1 VGERHICP
9 IAWVAASSD
18 LQRVVAETNGC
29 MRRIRIGSGGTTSV
43 VEMTDNPTLSTIE
56 RLELAA
62 DSGTGVTFVGA
73 SMAAEAGPVQVSW
86 SEIHDDARAV
96 GAALQAR
103 GLVPGDHVAILGPT
117 SRELITI
124 VRGCWMAGLASMV
137 LPLPM
142 RMGSLDVFIDS
153 TRGRILH
160 GDAKLLLIDELLA
173 DFYSPAEGDPPI
185 LPMKAVMPGA
195 TNVPTGDA
203 LEIPAHDPERLVIL
217 QYTSG
222 STSEPKGVM
231 IPDRVLS
238 ANIDACAEAAELNSD
253 DAMVSWLPLYHD
265 MGLVGFLALPMT
277 KGVDLVQAAPQ
288 DFLAHPGNW
297 MQWLSDYRATAT
309 AGPNFSWVLATRAL
323 KRMKDLDLSHLTVAL
338 SGAEPVDPKAVDAFV
353 AEASRFG
360 FTAGGMFP
368 AFGMAEV
375 AIGGTFPPRRRGLVT
390 DTVDR
395 IVLETQRVAKPV
407 EIHDEDELGLTARQ
421 LPLLGKPVPGLEMK
435 VVDPETFEEL
445 PERHVGEL
453 LLRGTSVTPGYY
465 KRPDATAAL
474 FHDGWLLTGDLA
486 YVLDGELVLCGRIK
500 DVIIVGGRNV
510 FPEDI
515 ERAVGPLDGVRAGNV
530 IAFGMEGYKGKES
543 VVVVAEVRVSDT
555 SGGLEEIRERIHH
568 RTLEVCGL
576 PPRDVMLVTPGT
588 LPKTSSG
595 KLQRAKCR
603 DEYLNEELALIE

>member
-1 VGERHICP
+1 
-9 IAWVAASSD
+9 
-18 LQRVVAETNGC
+18 
-29 MRRIRIGSGGTTSV
+29 
-43 VEMTDNPTLSTIE
+43 MTDPAMGTSPQSTIE

-62 DSGTGVTFVGA
+62 DSPSGVRFVGS
-73 SMAAEAGPVQVSW
+73 SMVTEAGPIHVSW
-86 SEIHDDARAV
+86 REIHDDARAV
-96 GAALQAR
+96 GAALQAK
-103 GLVPGDHVAILGPT
+103 GLVPGDHVAVLGPT
-117 SRELITI
+117 SRELMTI
-124 VRGCWMAGLASMV
+124 VRGCWLAGLASMV

-142 RMGSLDVFIDS
+142 RMGSLDAFIES
-153 TRGRILH
+153 TRGRIRH
-160 GDAKLLLIDELLA
+160 GDAKLVLIDDLLA
-173 DFYSPAEGDPPI
+173 DFYVAAEGDPPI
-185 LPMKAVMPGA
+185 AAMRSVMPGSP
-195 TNVPTGDA
+195 NVPPGDA
-203 LEIPAHDPERLVIL
+203 LEMPGHDPERLVIL

-238 ANIDACAEAAELNSD
+238 ANIDAIWAAADVGQGEV
-253 DAMVSWLPLYHD
+253 MVSWLPLYHD

-277 KGVDLVQAAPQ
+277 KGIDLVQAAPQ

-297 MQWLSDYRATAT
+297 MQWLSDYGGTAT

-323 KRMKDLDLSHLTVAL
+323 KRMNGLDLSKLTLAL
-338 SGAEPVDPKAVDAFV
+338 SGAEPVDPKAVEAFV

-360 FTAGGMFP
+360 FRPGSVFP

-375 AIGGTFPPRRRGLVT
+375 AIAGTFPPRHRGLVT

-395 IVLETQRVAKPV
+395 EVLETQRVAKPV
-407 EIHDEDELGLTARQ
+407 EILDADELGTSARA
-421 LPLLGKPVPGLEMK
+421 LPLLGVAVPGLEMK
-435 VVDPETFEEL
+435 VVDPDTFDEL

-474 FHDGWLLTGDLA
+474 FHDGWLRTGDLA
-486 YVLDGELVLCGRIK
+486 YLLNGELVLCGRIK

-555 SGGLEEIRERIHH
+555 SGGLDEIRELIHH
-568 RTLEVCGL
+568 RTLEVCGI
-576 PPRDVMLVTPGT
+576 PPRDVMLVSPGT

-603 DEYLNEELALIE
+603 EEYLAEELVLAG

>member
-1 VGERHICP
+1 VSDTSVTEVARG
-9 IAWVAASSD
+9 AGTSVAQMTDAAS
-18 LQRVVAETNGC
+18 
-29 MRRIRIGSGGTTSV
+29 M
-43 VEMTDNPTLSTIE
+43 STID

-62 DSGTGVTFVGA
+62 DSGAGVRFVGN
-73 SMAAEAGPVQVSW
+73 SVMGDDGPALVSW
-86 SEIHDDARAV
+86 REVHDDARAV

-103 GLVPGDHVAILGPT
+103 GLLPGDHVAILGPT
-117 SRELITI
+117 SRNLMTI
-124 VRGCWMAGLASMV
+124 IRGCWMAGIASMV

-142 RMGSLDVFIDS
+142 RMGSLDVFIES
-153 TRGRILH
+153 TRARIRH
-160 GDAKLLLIDELLA
+160 GEAKLVLIDDLLA
-173 DFYSPAEGDPPI
+173 DFYTAAEGDPPI
-185 LPMKAVMPGA
+185 LPMAAVMPGA
-195 TNVPTGDA
+195 ANVPPGDR
-203 LEIPAHDPERLVIL
+203 LEIPPHDPERLVIL

-238 ANIDACAEAAELNSD
+238 ANIDACCEAAELGEGET
-253 DAMVSWLPLYHD
+253 MVSWLPLYHD

-297 MQWLSDYRATAT
+297 MQWLSDYRGTAT

-323 KRMKDLDLSHLTVAL
+323 KRMKDLDLSSLTLAL

-353 AEASRFG
+353 VEASRFG
-360 FTAGGMFP
+360 FTAGGVFP

-375 AIGGTFPPRRRGLVT
+375 AIGGSFPPRGRGLVT

-407 EIHDEDELGLTARQ
+407 EIADPDELGITARQ
-421 LPLLGKPVPGLEMK
+421 LPLLGRAVPGLEMK
-435 VVDPETFEEL
+435 VVDPETFEEV

-474 FHDGWLLTGDLA
+474 FREGWLCTGDLA
-486 YVLDGELVLCGRIK
+486 YLLDGELVLCGRIK

-555 SGGLEEIRERIHH
+555 SGGLDEISERIHH

-576 PPRDVMLVTPGT
+576 PPRDVMLVSPGT

-603 DEYLNEELALIE
+603 DEYLNDELALVE

>member
-1 VGERHICP
+1 
-9 IAWVAASSD
+9 
-18 LQRVVAETNGC
+18 
-29 MRRIRIGSGGTTSV
+29 MTTTPS
-43 VEMTDNPTLSTIE
+43 MSTIE

-62 DSGTGVTFVGA
+62 DSATGVRFVGA
-73 SMAAEAGPVQVSW
+73 SVTGAAGPVLIPW
-86 SEIHDDARAV
+86 RTIHDDARAV
-96 GAALQAR
+96 GAALQAK

-117 SRELITI
+117 SRELMTI
-124 VRGCWMAGLASMV
+124 IRGCWMAGIASMV

-142 RMGSLDVFIDS
+142 RMGSLDAFIEG
-153 TRGRILH
+153 TRGRIRH
-160 GDAKLLLIDELLA
+160 GDAKLVLIDDLLA
-173 DFYSPAEGDPPI
+173 DFYVAAAGDPPI
-185 LPMKAVMPGA
+185 EAMRSVMPGA
-195 TNVPTGDA
+195 PNVPSADA
-203 LEIPAHDPERLVIL
+203 LELPPHDPERLVIL

-238 ANIDACAEAAELNSD
+238 ANIDAIFEVADVTSD
-253 DAMVSWLPLYHD
+253 DVMVSWLPLYHD

-277 KGVDLVQAAPQ
+277 MGIDLVQAAPQ

-297 MQWLSDYRATAT
+297 MQWLSDHGGTAT

-323 KRMKDLDLSHLTVAL
+323 KRMKDLDLSRLTLAL
-338 SGAEPVDPKAVDAFV
+338 SGAEPVDPKAVEAFV

-360 FTAGGMFP
+360 FRPEGVFP

-375 AIGGTFPPRRRGLVT
+375 AIAGTFPPRGRGLRT
-390 DTVDR
+390 DIVDR
-395 IVLETQRVAKPV
+395 VVLETQRVAKPV
-407 EIHDEDELGLTARQ
+407 EVLDVDEIGVSARA
-421 LPLLGKPVPGLEMK
+421 LPLLGFAVPGLEMK
-435 VVDPETFEEL
+435 VVDPDSYEEL

-474 FHDGWLLTGDLA
+474 FKDGWLCTGDLG
-486 YVLDGELVLCGRIK
+486 YILDGELVLCGRIK

-555 SGGLEEIRERIHH
+555 SGGLDEIRERIHH
-568 RTLEVCGL
+568 RTLQVCGL

-603 DEYLNEELALIE
+603 DEYLAEELSLAAAVS

>member
-1 VGERHICP
+1 M
-9 IAWVAASSD
+9 SD
-18 LQRVVAETNGC
+18 NQ
-29 MRRIRIGSGGTTSV
+29 
-43 VEMTDNPTLSTIE
+43 PLSTIG

-62 DSGTGVTFVGA
+62 DSGTGVTFVGT
-73 SMAAEAGPVQVSW
+73 SMTTETGPQRVSW
-86 SEIHDDARAV
+86 REIHDDARAV

-153 TRGRILH
+153 TRGRIIH
-160 GDAKLLLIDELLA
+160 GDAKLLLIDDLLA
-173 DFYSPAEGDPPI
+173 DFYVAAEGDPPI
-185 LPMKAVMPGA
+185 MPMKAIMPGA
-195 TNVPTGDA
+195 PNVPTGDA
-203 LEIPAHDPERLVIL
+203 LEIPTPDPERLVIL

-238 ANIDACAEAAELNSD
+238 ANIDACAEAAELDRD

-323 KRMKDLDLSHLTVAL
+323 KRMKDLDLSRLTVAL
-338 SGAEPVDPKAVDAFV
+338 SGAEPVDPRAVDAFV

-407 EIHDEDELGLTARQ
+407 VIHDEDELGLTARQ

-474 FHDGWLLTGDLA
+474 FHEGWLCTGDLA
-486 YVLDGELVLCGRIK
+486 YILDGELVLCGRIK

-555 SGGLEEIRERIHH
+555 SGDLAEIRERIHH

-603 DEYLNEELALIE
+603 DEYLNEELALAE